1 MSTTGI
7 SSWAVDIGQVGAIY
21 PFQGTEFILFLAGVA
36 FWIIWHIVQL
46 RQEDQTY
53 EDDLRHLKDPEKLE
67 RAMRN
72 QKLE

>member
-7 SSWAVDIGQVGAIY
+7 SSWSVDLGEVGAIY
-21 PFQGTEFILFLAGVA
+21 PFQGTEFIWFLAGVA

-46 RQEDQTY
+46 RLEDRTY

-72 QKLE
+72 QRLE

>member
-7 SSWAVDIGQVGAIY
+7 SSWAVDLGEVGAIY
-21 PFQGTEFILFLAGVA
+21 PFQGTEFIWFLAGVA

-72 QKLE
+72 QRLE

>member
-7 SSWAVDIGQVGAIY
+7 SSWAVDLGEVGAIY
-21 PFQGTEFILFLAGVA
+21 PFQGTEFLWFLAGVA

-72 QKLE
+72 QRLE

>member
-7 SSWAVDIGQVGAIY
+7 SSWAVDLGEVGAIY
-21 PFQGTEFILFLAGVA
+21 PFQGTEFLWFIAGVA

-72 QKLE
+72 QRLE

>member
-46 RQEDQTY
+46 RQEDRTY

-72 QKLE
+72 QRLE

>member
-67 RAMRN
+67 LAMRN

>member
-7 SSWAVDIGQVGAIY
+7 SSWAVDLGEIGAIY
-21 PFQGTEFILFLAGVA
+21 PFQGTEFLWFLAGVA

-72 QKLE
+72 QRLE

>member
-7 SSWAVDIGQVGAIY
+7 SSWAVDLGEVGAIY
-21 PFQGTEFILFLAGVA
+21 PFQGTEFIWFLAGVA

-46 RQEDQTY
+46 RQEDRTY

-72 QKLE
+72 QRLE

>member
-7 SSWAVDIGQVGAIY
+7 SSWAVDLGEVGAIY
-21 PFQGTEFILFLAGVA
+21 PFQGTEFIWFLAGVA
-36 FWIIWHIVQL
+36 FWIIWHIWQL
-46 RQEDQTY
+46 RMEDHTY

>member
-1 MSTTGI
+1 MSTTGL
-7 SSWAVDIGQVGAIY
+7 SSWAVDLGEVGAIY
-21 PFQGTEFILFLAGVA
+21 PFQGTEFIWFLAGVA

-72 QKLE
+72 QRLE

>member
-7 SSWAVDIGQVGAIY
+7 TSWAVDIGQVGAIY

>member
-1 MSTTGI
+1 MSTTGL
-7 SSWAVDIGQVGAIY
+7 SSWAVDLGEVGAIY
-21 PFQGTEFILFLAGVA
+21 PFQGTEFLWFLAGVA

-72 QKLE
+72 QRLE

>member
-7 SSWAVDIGQVGAIY
+7 TSWAVDIGQVGAIY

-46 RQEDQTY
+46 RQEDRTY

>member
-46 RQEDQTY
+46 RQEDRTY

>member
-7 SSWAVDIGQVGAIY
+7 SSWAVDIGQVGAVY

>member
-7 SSWAVDIGQVGAIY
+7 SSWAVDLGEVGAIY
-21 PFQGTEFILFLAGVA
+21 PFQGTEFLLFLAGVA

-72 QKLE
+72 QRLE

>member
-1 MSTTGI
+1 MSTTGL
-7 SSWAVDIGQVGAIY
+7 SSWAVDLGEVGAIY
-21 PFQGTEFILFLAGVA
+21 PFQGTEFIWFLAGVA
-36 FWIIWHIVQL
+36 FWIIWHVVQL

-72 QKLE
+72 QRLE

>member
-7 SSWAVDIGQVGAIY
+7 TSWAVDLADIGPLY
-21 PFQGTEFILFLAGVA
+21 PFQGTEFILVLAGVA

>member
-7 SSWAVDIGQVGAIY
+7 SSWAVDLGEVGAIY
-21 PFQGTEFILFLAGVA
+21 PFQGTEFIWFLAGVA

-46 RQEDQTY
+46 RLEDRTY

-72 QKLE
+72 QRLE

>member
-7 SSWAVDIGQVGAIY
+7 SSWAVDLGEVGAIY

-36 FWIIWHIVQL
+36 FWIIWHIWQL
-46 RQEDQTY
+46 KMEDRTY

-72 QKLE
+72 QRLE